1 MRKRFLIF
9 PIFTLLSSF
18 LYGQD
23 WQVSPML
30 YQLTISRGDTISRFI
45 NVNNESDKI
54 KNFMIYKKE
63 WHYTEDGKEPEL
75 EPGMLP
81 RGCANWIS
89 IAPQRFSVD
98 PKSSRSVRYTIIVPK
113 DLDQPG
119 SYWTALYV
127 EPADAPAFISKMSGQ
142 GATFEIAFQIRA
154 KIQIYLTLDGAIR
167 KEGEITN
174 IDVVFDSIENNVI
187 VQSTFVNSGNMWL
200 KCSGTV
206 EIRNDMGHTVAS
218 FDLPL
223 FNCFP
228 DDKRVVKATH
238 PLSAS
243 PGEYSALVVVDF
255 KGDYLV
261 AGEAFFDI

>member
-1 MRKRFLIF
+1 MKKRFLIV
-9 PIFTLLSSF
+9 PVYILISSYLF
-18 LYGQD
+18 GQD
-23 WQVSPML
+23 WKVSPML
-30 YQLTISRGDTISRFI
+30 YKIIVARGDTISKFI
-45 NVNNESDKI
+45 NVYNESDQI
-54 KNFMIYKKE
+54 KNFMVYKKE

-89 IAPQRFSVD
+89 IAPQRFSVK
-98 PKSSRSVRYTIIVPK
+98 PKSSRSIRYTITVPRNI
-113 DLDQPG
+113 DQPG

-127 EPADAPAFISKMSGQ
+127 EPSDAPAFTSTMRGQ
-142 GATFEIAFQIRA
+142 GATFEISNQIRA
-154 KIQIYLTLDGAIR
+154 KIQIYLTLDGILR
-167 KEGEITN
+167 KEGKIIN
-174 IDVVFDSIENNVI
+174 IVVDFDGIQKAVM

-200 KCSGTV
+200 KCSGTI
-206 EIRNDMGHTVAS
+206 EIRNDMGQTVAS

-228 DDKRVVKATH
+228 DDKRIINTTH
-238 PLSAS
+238 PLNARS
-243 PGEYSALVVVDF
+243 GEYSALVVVDF